1 MSYYRQLKAR
11 MKSKKGSSVLE
22 FAFGLLTFVML
33 FSFAV
38 DIIMITQK
46 QYTVSQTANQ
56 LVRQIS
62 VQGGVKPS
70 APSGYPGGN
79 RAYMDSREMNTLLK
93 QKLNG
98 LGIKDDEWSMKLE
111 GFDRAGYPTAS
122 SQLSNSTNVEVDY
135 QDVFEFEIQYKY
147 KWNIMGQLVPM
158 MKGTNTAVQSR
169 SATSEFKYSGL

>member
-1 MSYYRQLKAR
+1 MNRYRQLRAK

-22 FAFGLLTFVML
+22 FVFGLLTFVML

-98 LGIKDDEWSMKLE
+98 LGITDDEWSMKVE
-111 GFDRAGYPTAS
+111 GFDRSGYPIAS
-122 SQLSNSTNVEVDY
+122 SQLSNATNLEVDY
-135 QDVFEFEIQYKY
+135 QDVFEFEIEYEY
-147 KWNIMGQLVPM
+147 EWNIMGQIVPAM
-158 MKGTNTAVQSR
+158 NGKNTAVQRR